1 MKKVL
6 ITGASSYL
14 GRSLREYLGGFP
26 GEYRVEALSLRSDS
40 WRAFDFTGFDCVYH
54 TAALV
59 HRKDTKDDPAFL
71 PEYRKIN
78 RDLTLAVAEKAKESG
93 VKQFLF
99 LSTEAVYGLTAPFGK
114 TVTITKDTP
123 LCPKDNYGRSKLEAE
138 QGLQKLASGS
148 FRVAILRPPIIYGK
162 GCTGN
167 YRTLEAFAR
176 KMPCFP
182 KIENQR
188 SMLYIGNLNALVK
201 HLIDRNDAGVFCPQD
216 KETHCTA
223 QVVRAIARA
232 HGKNLPLVPGFAW
245 TMHLLRHLSGSV
257 DKAFGSLRYDAAL
270 SAYPEDYQITD
281 FPESVYLSE
290 KA

>member
-6 ITGASSYL
+6 ITGSTSYL
-14 GRSLREYLGGFP
+14 GRSLREYLEGFP
-26 GEYRVEALSLRSDS
+26 GEYQVEALSLRGDD
-40 WRAFDFTGFDCVYH
+40 WKGFDFRGFDCVYH
-54 TAALV
+54 TAGLV
-59 HRKDTKDDPAFL
+59 HHKETKDDPAFL
-71 PEYRKIN
+71 PEYQTVN
-78 RDLTLAVAEKAKESG
+78 RDLTLAVAEKARTAG

-114 TVTITKDTP
+114 TVTITKNTP
-123 LCPKDNYGRSKLEAE
+123 LSPKDNYGLSKLEAE
-138 QGLQKLASGS
+138 EGLQKLSSES

-167 YRTLEAFAR
+167 FRTLEKFAQ

-201 HLIDRNDAGVFCPQD
+201 HLIDRDDAGIFCPQD
-216 KETHCTA
+216 RQTHCTA
-223 QVVRAIARA
+223 QVVQAIAKA
-232 HGKNLPLVPGFAW
+232 NGKNLPLVPGFGW

-257 DKAFGSLRYDAAL
+257 DKAFGSLCYDAEL
-270 SAYPEDYQITD
+270 SAYPEAYQVTD

-290 KA
+290 TL

>member
-14 GRSLREYLGGFP
+14 GRSLREYLEGFP
-26 GEYRVEALSLRSDS
+26 EEYQVQSLSLRSDD
-40 WRAFDFTGFDCVYH
+40 WKAFDFTGFDCVYH

-59 HRKDTKDDPAFL
+59 HQKGTKDDPAFL
-71 PEYRKIN
+71 PEYQRVN
-78 RDLTLAVAEKAKESG
+78 RDLALEVAEKARASG
-93 VKQFLF
+93 VKHFLF

-123 LCPKDNYGRSKLEAE
+123 LSPKDNYGLSKLEAE
-138 QGLQKLASGS
+138 QGLEKMASDS
-148 FRVAILRPPIIYGK
+148 FRIAILRPPIIYGR

-167 YRTLEAFAR
+167 FRTLEKIAG
-176 KMPCFP
+176 KLPCFP
-182 KIENQR
+182 KIENRR

-201 HLIDRNDAGVFCPQD
+201 HLIDRGDVGIFCPQD
-216 KETHCTA
+216 KHTHCTA
-223 QVVRAIARA
+223 QVVQAIAKA
-232 HGKNLPLVPGFAW
+232 NGKELPLVPGFSWA
-245 TMHLLRHLSGSV
+245 MHLLRHLSGSV
-257 DKAFGSLRYDAAL
+257 DKAFGSLCYDADV

-290 KA
+290 KD

>member
-6 ITGASSYL
+6 ITGTTGYL
-14 GRSLREYLGGFP
+14 ARSLREFLERFP
-26 GEYRVEALSLRSDS
+26 EEYRVETLSLRSDS
-40 WRAFDFTGFDCVYH
+40 WKAFDFRGFDCVYH

-59 HRKDTKDDPAFL
+59 HQKDTKDDPAFL

-78 RDLTLAVAEKAKESG
+78 RDLTLEVAEKAKESG

-114 TVTITKDTP
+114 TITITKDTP
-123 LCPKDNYGRSKLEAE
+123 LCPKDNYGLSKLEAE
-138 QGLQKLASGS
+138 QGLQKMASDT

-167 YRTLEAFAR
+167 FRTLEKIAR
-176 KMPCFP
+176 RLPCFP
-182 KIENQR
+182 KIENRR

-201 HLIDRNDAGVFCPQD
+201 HLIDRNDAGIFCPQD

-223 QVVRAIARA
+223 QVIQAIAKA
-232 HGKNLPLVPGFAW
+232 NGKDMPLVPYCSW
-245 TMHLLRHLSGSV
+245 TMHLLRHVSGSV
-257 DKAFGSLRYDAAL
+257 DKAFGSLCYDAAL
-270 SAYPEDYQITD
+270 SAYPEEYQVTG

-290 KA
+290 TL

>member
-1 MKKVL
+1 MNKIL
-6 ITGASSYL
+6 ITGATSYL
-14 GRSLREYLGGFP
+14 GRSLREYLEQFP
-26 GEYRVEALSLRSDS
+26 QEYQVEALSLRGDGWKSFQFS
-40 WRAFDFTGFDCVYH
+40 GFDCIYH

-59 HRKDTKDDPAFL
+59 HRKDTKDDPKYL

-78 RDLTLAVAEKAKESG
+78 RDLTLEVAEKAMAGG
-93 VKQFLF
+93 VRQFLF
-99 LSTEAVYGLTAPFGK
+99 LSTEAVYGLTAPYGK

-123 LCPKDNYGRSKLEAE
+123 LSPKDNYGLSKLEAE
-138 QGLQKLASGS
+138 EGLQRLASDS

-167 YRTLEAFAR
+167 FRTLESFAQ

-201 HLIDRNDAGVFCPQD
+201 HLIDQCDTGIFCPQD
-216 KETHCTA
+216 RQTHCTA
-223 QVVRAIARA
+223 QVVRAIAKA
-232 HGKNLPLVPGFAW
+232 NGKNLPLVPGFGW

-257 DKAFGSLRYDAAL
+257 DKAFGSLCYDAEL
-270 SAYPEDYQITD
+270 SAYPEAYQVTD

-290 KA
+290 KV